1 MRRAEDIHLDSYWR
15 DEQPV
20 NVKNQSLLRQ
30 KEKKEND

>member
-1 MRRAEDIHLDSYWR
+1 MRRAEDIHLDSYRR

-20 NVKNQSLLRQ
+20 NVRNQSLLRQ